1 MKNLIK
7 VAVALVS
14 MSVMAGANGQQ
25 SCNANIVATAPD
37 SEFEVH
43 GDGTATH
50 TPTGLM
56 WSVCLVGQ
64 THMFGG
70 ACDGTPFEKTWE
82 DAHFLASS
90 ETPGGYSDWRLP
102 NVNELVSIL
111 ELQCENPAMNTT
123 VFPGVSDAFMLWTS
137 TPATIDG
144 LGHVVMVASGMP
156 GPGDMSAMHPFILV
170 RGN

>member
-1 MKNLIK
+1 MKNLRK
-7 VAVALVS
+7 VAVALVC

-25 SCNANIVATAPD
+25 SCNASIVATAPD

-70 ACDGTPFEKTWE
+70 TCEGTPFEETWE
-82 DAHFLASS
+82 DAHLLASS
-90 ETPGGYSDWRLP
+90 EMVGGYSDWRLP

-111 ELQCENPAMNTT
+111 ELRCESPAMNTT
-123 VFPGVSDAFMLWTS
+123 VFPGVSDAFVLWTS
-137 TPATIDG
+137 TPTTMDG
-144 LGHVVMVASGMP
+144 LGQAVMVALGVP
-156 GPGDMSAMHPFILV
+156 GPDAMHAMYPFILV
-170 RGN
+170 R